1 MEVIIRISAENDIR
15 EIFNWYED
23 QLDGLGEEFLEDLQK
38 TIPYLEKYPKSFRFN
53 ISAGRCRC

>member
-23 QLDGLGEEFLEDLQK
+23 QLEGLGEEFLEDLQK
-38 TIPYLEKYPKSFRFN
+38 
-53 ISAGRCRC
+53 